1 MCGKGLLTYK
11 DPDYQTN
18 GKDGSSL
25 GYYDYIGTFF
35 QDKFHGVGRQ
45 IWPDFIYE
53 GEYKGGRR
61 HGRATHYTNDGKV
74 LNVTYDNGKLIS
86 PEQ

>member
-45 IWPDFIYE
+45 IWPEFIYE

-74 LNVTYDNGKLIS
+74 LNVTYDNGKLKS